1 MGVVNEVI
9 SQCKDAFTDEGFDEQ
24 TLVDLRN
31 LWSRKLKE
39 SGVLERP
46 AQMRQTVQY
55 GNLRPGY
62 RPIVTNQRS
71 IQMRQGQGQ
80 PQQVQLVYPGVA
92 TPTHGQRRIIVQNV
106 QNPNVQTRPVIYQN
120 VVQGQIQQPQRIYV
134 TRADVVG
141 RQRPDP
147 EVHQIDGVADD
158 LSSDDATSSDES
170 QNGSDGD
177 CVDEP
182 ALDSNDDDD
191 GPNAEETFDTEN
203 VLVCQYEKIQR
214 NKNQWKLY
222 LKDGIM
228 NLNGKDYVFHKATG
242 ESNW

>member
-1 MGVVNEVI
+1 MG
-9 SQCKDAFTDEGFDEQ
+9 
-24 TLVDLRN
+24 
-31 LWSRKLKE
+31 
-39 SGVLERP
+39 
-46 AQMRQTVQY
+46 
-55 GNLRPGY
+55 
-62 RPIVTNQRS
+62 S

-147 EVHQIDGVADD
+147 EVHQIDGVA
-158 LSSDDATSSDES
+158 
-170 QNGSDGD
+170 
-177 CVDEP
+177 EP

-203 VLVCQYEKIQR
+203 VLVCQYEK
-214 NKNQWKLY
+214 
-222 LKDGIM
+222 
-228 NLNGKDYVFHKATG
+228 
-242 ESNW
+242 